1 MQDIDSRFLHPEMGP
16 LINKEYKSGYNVIVI
31 NKEGIQKAGEQNT
44 KFMGFPKSVSEMPSL
59 LLHFLMKP
67 TKCD

>member
-1 MQDIDSRFLHPEMGP
+1 MQGIDSRSLHPEMGP